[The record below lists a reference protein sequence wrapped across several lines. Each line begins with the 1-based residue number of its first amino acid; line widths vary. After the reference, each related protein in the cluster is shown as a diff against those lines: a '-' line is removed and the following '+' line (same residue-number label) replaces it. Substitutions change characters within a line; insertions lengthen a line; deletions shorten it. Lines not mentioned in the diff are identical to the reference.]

1 MNEYKDKKISLFI
14 AIFVFVSLVS
24 FFCFAMLF
32 TAAGYNTFSF
42 SETVNV
48 PITQTKKKTVVI
60 DPGHGGEDP
69 GAVIGDVREK
79 DINLDISL
87 LLGELFEAG
96 GYNVVYTR
104 TEDKMLYKPGE
115 EHRKKHFDLYNRV
128 SVATD
133 QQDCILLSIHVN
145 RFSSPK
151 YSGAQIFYSSNSPES
166 KKLADHIQATLKTLQ
181 PNNYRLSKDSGSSIY
196 LLDKFKGTAVL
207 VECGFISNENE
218 CKNLCDA
225 VYKRKF
231 AVSLYIAVTE
241 YLNGDV

>member
-1 MNEYKDKKISLFI
+1 MNEFKDKKISLYI
-14 AIFVFVSLVS
+14 AVFVFVSLVS

-42 SETVNV
+42 SEAVNT
-48 PITQTKKKTVVI
+48 PSEQLKKPTIII

-79 DINLDISL
+79 DINLSISL

-115 EHRKKHFDLYNRV
+115 EQRKKHYDLYNRV
-128 SVATD
+128 ALANEY
-133 QQDCILLSIHVN
+133 QDCILLSIHVN

-151 YSGAQIFYSSNSPES
+151 YSGAQIFYTSHSTES
-166 KKLADHIQATLKTLQ
+166 KILAEHIQTTLKNLQ
-181 PNNYRLSKDSGSSIY
+181 PNNNRLSKDSGSSIY
-196 LLDKFKGTAVL
+196 LLDKFKKSAVL

-218 CKNLCDA
+218 RKNLCDTE
-225 VYKRKF
+225 YQRKF
-231 AVSLYIAVTE
+231 AVTLYVAVTE

>member
-79 DINLDISL
+79 
-87 LLGELFEAG
+87 
-96 GYNVVYTR
+96 T
-104 TEDKMLYKPGE
+104 
-115 EHRKKHFDLYNRV
+115 
-128 SVATD
+128 
-133 QQDCILLSIHVN
+133 
-145 RFSSPK
+145 
-151 YSGAQIFYSSNSPES
+151 
-166 KKLADHIQATLKTLQ
+166 
-181 PNNYRLSKDSGSSIY
+181 
-196 LLDKFKGTAVL
+196 
-207 VECGFISNENE
+207 
-218 CKNLCDA
+218 
-225 VYKRKF
+225 
-231 AVSLYIAVTE
+231 
-241 YLNGDV
+241 

>member
-14 AIFVFVSLVS
+14 AVFLFVGLVS

-42 SETVNV
+42 SEAVNMPV
-48 PITQTKKKTVVI
+48 SENTQKTIVI
-60 DPGHGGEDP
+60 DAGHGGEDP
-69 GAVIGDVREK
+69 GAVIGNIKEK
-79 DINLDISL
+79 DINLNISL
-87 LLGELFEAG
+87 FLGKLFEAN

-128 SVATD
+128 ALANE
-133 QQDCILLSIHVN
+133 QQNCILLSIHVN

-166 KKLADHIQATLKTLQ
+166 KKLADHIQTTIKALQ
-181 PNNYRLSKDSGSSIY
+181 PNNTRLSKNSGSSIY
-196 LLDKFKGTAVL
+196 LLDKFEGTAVL
-207 VECGFISNENE
+207 VECGFISNEAE
-218 CKNLCDA
+218 CKNLSSTD
-225 VYKRKF
+225 YQRNF
-231 AVSLYIAVTE
+231 AVSVYVAVTE